1 MLISF
6 FAVVQN
12 LRSRAL
18 RASIK
23 SSRSRPLPRV
33 RAARLFFVGAVS
45 TAMFL
50 SQDAD
55 QPLAAVQNL
64 RGRARRA

>member
-1 MLISF
+1 MQKL
-6 FAVVQN
+6 AVKTAPTGSGGAV
-12 LRSRAL
+12 A
-18 RASIK
+18 
-23 SSRSRPLPRV
+23 
-33 RAARLFFVGAVS
+33 FVGAVS

-64 RGRARRA
+64 RGRALRA